1 MIITNKDKFMANK
14 EISFMLDQLQIAI
27 EKGDYF
33 STSVLI
39 TRLKSL
45 GYKVVE
51 NDSVSDD
58 SVVQ

>member
-1 MIITNKDKFMANK
+1 MANK

>member
-27 EKGDYF
+27 DKGDYF

-45 GYKVVE
+45 GYRVE
-51 NDSVSDD
+51 NDSVPDD

>member
-27 EKGDYF
+27 DKGDYF

-45 GYKVVE
+45 GYRVE